1 MNRRYL
7 PMLVLLALIWGSSFM
22 FIKVAVRD
30 LDPATLVLGRLG
42 IAALTLG
49 LVVPLSLGGKLTR
62 SELRA
67 HWPWLA
73 VVGLL
78 NTAVPFLLLS
88 WGATRV
94 ASGLASVL
102 PGW

>member
-7 PMLVLLALIWGSSFM
+7 PMLVLLALVWGSSFM

-42 IAALTLG
+42 VAALTLG
-49 LVVPLSLGGKLTR
+49 LVVPLALGGKLTR

-78 NTAVPFLLLS
+78 NTAVAVLLPFL
-88 WGATRV
+88 GQKRNRFRP
-94 ASGLASVL
+94 ASVI
-102 PGW
+102 